1 MERHNEILDE
11 IYNSMGIPKNIVATA
26 STVTG
31 VPITPELVAELTFL
45 SLFYIMCRNMKNIDL
60 DSIKEDDLNKEI
72 ADVVLENEKLE
83 KKLNFLYAKRELIKD
98 ELQRIMGITKD
109 KYTTELRNIEN
120 EIKIMEGKYE
130 ENLDKIDFMNDLR
143 LLISHKKYLKEKG
156 IWSKF
161 EELSKK
167 AQKTMEKLDLSIL
180 KHEKVREFLS
190 SVDVEV
196 DLIKK

>member
-1 MERHNEILDE
+1 MERDNEILDE
-11 IYNSMGIPKNIVATA
+11 IYNSMGIPQNIVATA

-31 VPITPELVAELTFL
+31 VPITPELIAELTFL

-98 ELQRIMGITKD
+98 ELQRIRGIKKD

>member
-11 IYNSMGIPKNIVATA
+11 IYNSMGIPQNIVATA

-98 ELQRIMGITKD
+98 ELQRIRGITKD
-109 KYTTELRNIEN
+109 KYATE
-120 EIKIMEGKYE
+120 
-130 ENLDKIDFMNDLR
+130 
-143 LLISHKKYLKEKG
+143 
-156 IWSKF
+156 
-161 EELSKK
+161 
-167 AQKTMEKLDLSIL
+167 
-180 KHEKVREFLS
+180 
-190 SVDVEV
+190 
-196 DLIKK
+196 

>member
-1 MERHNEILDE
+1 
-11 IYNSMGIPKNIVATA
+11 
-26 STVTG
+26 
-31 VPITPELVAELTFL
+31 
-45 SLFYIMCRNMKNIDL
+45 
-60 DSIKEDDLNKEI
+60 
-72 ADVVLENEKLE
+72 
-83 KKLNFLYAKRELIKD
+83 
-98 ELQRIMGITKD
+98 
-109 KYTTELRNIEN
+109 
-120 EIKIMEGKYE
+120 MEGKYE

-167 AQKTMEKLDLSIL
+167 AQKTMEKLDLSVL

-196 DLIKK
+196 DLITK

>member
-1 MERHNEILDE
+1 MKRHNEILDE
-11 IYNSMGIPKNIVATA
+11 IYNSMGIPQNIVATA

-109 KYTTELRNIEN
+109 KYATELRNIEN

-196 DLIKK
+196 DLITK

>member
-11 IYNSMGIPKNIVATA
+11 IYNSMGIPQNIVATA

-98 ELQRIMGITKD
+98 ELQRIRGITKD
-109 KYTTELRNIEN
+109 KYATELRNIEN

-167 AQKTMEKLDLSIL
+167 AQKTMEKLDLSVL

-196 DLIKK
+196 DLITK

>member
-45 SLFYIMCRNMKNIDL
+45 SLFYIMCRNIKNIDL